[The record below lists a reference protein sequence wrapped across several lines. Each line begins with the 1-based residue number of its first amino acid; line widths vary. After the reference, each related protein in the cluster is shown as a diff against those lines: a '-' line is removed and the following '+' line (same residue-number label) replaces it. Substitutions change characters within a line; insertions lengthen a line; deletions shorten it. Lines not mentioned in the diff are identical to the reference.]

1 VMITSMAN
9 RVDAPLPPDVAR
21 ELWSSF
27 ISLVRSYTAAHGL
40 NGTRQAVLEVSADH
54 LLVRAGERL
63 LTVRF
68 DGEHGTI
75 TRETGNRETG
85 DATEFTLDE
94 HGRLVFERSGTGES
108 DPEEMD
114 MVAERLAREIMR

>member
-1 VMITSMAN
+1 MASSTTDG
-9 RVDAPLPPDVAR
+9 VDAPLLPDVAR

-27 ISLVRSYTAAHGL
+27 VSLLRSYTAAHGL
-40 NGTRQAVLEVSADH
+40 NGSRQAVLEVSADH

-68 DGEHGTI
+68 DGERGTI
-75 TRETGNRETG
+75 MRETG
-85 DATEFTLDE
+85 DTAGFTINE
-94 HGRLVFERSGTGES
+94 QGRLVFERSTRES
-108 DPEEMD
+108 STRERDTEEMD

>member
-1 VMITSMAN
+1 MASSMADQ
-9 RVDAPLPPDVAR
+9 VDIPPPDVAR

-27 ISLVRSYTAAHGL
+27 VSLIRSYTAAHGL

-68 DGEHGTI
+68 DGECGTI
-75 TRETGNRETG
+75 TRETGAVAR
-85 DATEFTLDE
+85 FTLDE
-94 HGRLVFERSGTGES
+94 QGRLVFESSTG
-108 DPEEMD
+108 PKNAEEMD